1 MVAHAGASGEAS
13 HRHIYANEKAMVDAD
28 TFSNNQQG
36 ISDKVMEAF
45 DLYSHSDAQ
54 ITHKKVV

>member
-1 MVAHAGASGEAS
+1 
-13 HRHIYANEKAMVDAD
+13 MVDAD
-28 TFSNNQQG
+28 TFSINQQG